1 MKFTEV
7 DMQDVQSQSS
17 LKVQSSDNGT
27 PDRGNRRTRPLD
39 SINKNNS
46 AKATPEVINLD
57 EEDSPKPNE
66 EVPLPINGVTTVR
79 KVSLPWPRNI
89 NLNTVDKKSS
99 ESSVESTSAEY
110 PTSER
115 GSIPSNKL
123 SDPVEADEALSNQ
136 SIEGERKRP
145 NITGNEEND
154 SKRPKI
160 DSCAKVPCAK
170 ASPKENESSPKPSTR
185 DSPEVSVVDLVED
198 DDEPEKVS
206 DGKKQE
212 TSATNDGTAKVDNQ
226 TSSDSKPSVM
236 APSKS
241 KSPVPLVEKKTP
253 PSAAPATTAQGPVSV
268 QSPNLVTITSVS
280 VPAEEKRSSLSS
292 MISSGK
298 NGLISQMPSI
308 EVKKVKLSPELEKQ
322 ATAMSVMTMSPA
334 VASPK
339 PATSTS
345 LAQIPGLTTYS
356 SENSEISSSAPS
368 KSSESAK
375 EAAGEGETVLMGA
388 ELEKKKGL
396 NPIHSETR
404 KAVKRLTRSEL
415 ESFFLEL
422 ACEVVLSKSEVGKFR
437 QLYEEMKE
445 TCEIKSNK
453 IAQLNKQLVDLSAVV
468 HRTINDLKEKKTA
481 TPLKIT
487 RSVGLQLEQS
497 QIFAAMKNR
506 AREERGLV
514 APSPSL
520 NSHSNSSQ
528 LTSDRLLSAKY
539 GRSSNFSRT
548 TPSTPNGLISGA
560 GMKDVPPGASVPAK
574 SPQRQLKALHPRPST
589 SAPQS
594 LVQSPSMISSPASMQ
609 PTQSTDSTSKRLG
622 FIDIADDKIV
632 NSGTPIG
639 IKRHRSPMMAGASSS
654 SVNSTTVLSSIS
666 PNQAI
671 APTLKVVPSPYSH
684 TATIPGAN
692 YSQSGTNTRVV
703 TATTIPVASGTPIS
717 SSRLAY
723 LIPPS
728 SQIAVQQQRVV
739 FTSAAQSQQIR
750 GRGPVPTMA
759 AAMIVRPN
767 TALVQVPPGSVTTS
781 APSLMRALQPNT
793 AQQVMNPA
801 RSPPQQQPARLLGVA
816 NRPSPAT
823 PKLRPV
829 QHPAPLPAQPQP
841 TVVNSNLKPIPRR
854 PVLKLS
860 KVLNGIVLSWNMTT
874 TTPHEEIA
882 SYQLYAYQEG
892 ANAPPSPTL
901 WKKVGDVKALPLPMA
916 CTLTQF
922 ADGHTYHFAVRAVDV
937 HGRVGEF
944 SVPGTIELF
953 G

>member
-692 YSQSGTNTRVV
+692 YSQ
-703 TATTIPVASGTPIS
+703 
-717 SSRLAY
+717 
-723 LIPPS
+723 
-728 SQIAVQQQRVV
+728 
-739 FTSAAQSQQIR
+739 IR